1 MARCKWKWRPVANCS
16 STYSLH
22 FLITSTISLANHH
35 ARSGYLPHSLSRLPV
50 RQTIIAPM
58 ALAHVVCWHAR
69 PHSQDRVSAHALF
82 FLYIYFVRALPFS
95 VCGVFVV
102 RNSAIVSLCS
112 SLPAL
117 DALASLYSAARDLHC
132 MTVWGFSQILRI
144 INWKKCCMI

>member
-1 MARCKWKWRPVANCS
+1 VANCS

-117 DALASLYSAARDLHC
+117 DALASLYSAARDFTLYDGLGLFANTANHKLEK
-132 MTVWGFSQILRI
+132 VLYDLILQTGP
-144 INWKKCCMI
+144 C